1 MTTKDGAS
9 VSNDEKLKVYA
20 LYKQVTVGECAEHGG
35 SQPWAVQVANRA
47 KWDAWKAVEGKPY
60 SWLCRRCNAAAA
72 TPPLPLP
79 PPLLAQARR
88 CLPARRDFQG
98 GRHDAVHRGGAA
110 PAGGI
115 LLTTRSGLGRVPA
128 RTRVACVLCART
140 MQTTE

>member
-60 SWLCRRCNAAAA
+60 SSAVPPLQRRRCNAAAA
-72 TPPLPLP
+72 
-79 PPLLAQARR
+79 AAAAAARSGST
-88 CLPARRDFQG
+88 LPACPQGLPRRT
-98 GRHDAVHRGGAA
+98 
-110 PAGGI
+110 P
-115 LLTTRSGLGRVPA
+115 
-128 RTRVACVLCART
+128 
-140 MQTTE
+140 

>member
-60 SWLCRRCNAAAA
+60 SGCAAAA
-72 TPPLPLP
+72 APPL
-79 PPLLAQARR
+79 QRR
-88 CLPARRDFQG
+88 RCRCRRRCSLRLDAACLPAG
-98 GRHDAVHRGGAA
+98 TSKEDAMTQYIEEVQRQQAA
-110 PAGGI
+110 Y
-115 LLTTRSGLGRVPA
+115 
-128 RTRVACVLCART
+128 C
-140 MQTTE
+140 